1 MVELTKSLRHF
12 LFEKYRDIYVLL
24 MFGHLEL
31 FTEEIEAEYLEWCA
45 TDEGKK
51 YLLNTTVETA
61 EAWNRRV
68 NMGEINNN
76 E

>member
-12 LFEKYRDIYVLL
+12 LFEKHRDIYVLL

-31 FTEEIEAEYLEWCA
+31 FTEEIETEYLDWCA

-51 YLLNTTVETA
+51 YLVNVEQ
-61 EAWNRRV
+61 E
-68 NMGEINNN
+68 G
-76 E
+76 